1 MMWTERF
8 LVGAMLALAMFSL
21 EAGLGQIALA
31 RDAACHAEAPSLRV
45 GPPGGTGCMSDF
57 LLAGTESLAWG
68 PAGPFL
74 REAPMLAAWALS
86 GALYALLGGVCAQL
100 TPGWAVGTYLGVHAF
115 LLAAVAFL
123 TYIAQYVTL

>member
-1 MMWTERF
+1 
-8 LVGAMLALAMFSL
+8 MLALAMFSL

-57 LLAGTESLAWG
+57 LLAGIQSLARG
-68 PAGPFL
+68 PAGPLL
-74 REAPMLAAWALS
+74 REAPMLAAWAYS
-86 GALYALLGGVCAQL
+86 AAVYALLGGVCAQL
-100 TPGWAVGTYLGVHAF
+100 TPGWGVGTFLGLHVF
-115 LLAAVAFL
+115 MLAAVAFL